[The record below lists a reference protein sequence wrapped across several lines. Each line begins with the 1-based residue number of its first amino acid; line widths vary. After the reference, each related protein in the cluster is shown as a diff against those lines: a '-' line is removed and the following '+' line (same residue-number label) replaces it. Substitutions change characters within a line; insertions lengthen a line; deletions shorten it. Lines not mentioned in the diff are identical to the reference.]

1 MNFENL
7 KTCLKNLD
15 FKLRRIEQ
23 KIAKILSEKNSKS
36 KILSW

>member
-7 KTCLKNLD
+7 KTWLKNLD
-15 FKLRRIEQ
+15 LKLRRIEQ
-23 KIAKILSEKNSKS
+23 KIAKILSAKNSKS